1 MNLLTNALSNDFVF
15 KLSSENHEFLIIL
28 RKLKFEIVK
37 LLTNKPKVLIESL
50 FYVLIE
56 A

>member
-1 MNLLTNALSNDFVF
+1 VNLLTNPLSNDFVF
-15 KLSSENHEFLIIL
+15 KLSAENHEFLSIL

-37 LLTNKPKVLIESL
+37 LLADKPKVLIESL